1 MKSALANSSNHRT
14 MSELS
19 HPPWKKYAMFKLQL
33 RIGVDGW
40 QADCGS
46 NLVGE
51 HLREVPVV
59 ERDGGLDSLRPQRRD
74 EVSVVLDAL
83 GILRA
88 RPTGKDSSPRDGE
101 S

>member
-1 MKSALANSSNHRT
+1 
-14 MSELS
+14 
-19 HPPWKKYAMFKLQL
+19 MFKLQS
-33 RIGVDGW
+33 RIRVDRW
-40 QADCGS
+40 LADWS
-46 NLVGE
+46 SHLIGE

>member
-1 MKSALANSSNHRT
+1 M
-14 MSELS
+14 
-19 HPPWKKYAMFKLQL
+19 
-33 RIGVDGW
+33 
-40 QADCGS
+40 
-46 NLVGE
+46 
-51 HLREVPVV
+51 V